1 MVIFFFLFYL
11 KMIIFI
17 ILFLVEMDSFIRL
30 FRRCDCNDFLNKLF
44 LFCVIVIVVL
54 FINKLY
60 VFIVVRKGGKSL
72 FLEGDDVL
80 WVGDFEYI
88 YFICRF
94 WKLVVDMN
102 Y

>member
-1 MVIFFFLFYL
+1 M
-11 KMIIFI
+11 
-17 ILFLVEMDSFIRL
+17 
-30 FRRCDCNDFLNKLF
+30 
-44 LFCVIVIVVL
+44 IVIVVL